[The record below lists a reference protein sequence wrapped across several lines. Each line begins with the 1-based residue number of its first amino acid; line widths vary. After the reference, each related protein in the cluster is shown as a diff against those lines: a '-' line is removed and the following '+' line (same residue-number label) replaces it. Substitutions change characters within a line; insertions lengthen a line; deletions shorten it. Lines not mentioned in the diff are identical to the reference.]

1 VESVSLHLGEL
12 VRLLQDDNTVR
23 RPAASSAL
31 CYAAWAGSVPLMDT
45 LIQKGVGKTLL
56 QAKLCGSWIHLQ
68 PSLIPRLQLEP
79 GTSTPVFEALRTSA

>member
-1 VESVSLHLGEL
+1 MESVSLHLGEL
-12 VRLLQDDNTVR
+12 VRLLPDDNTVR
-23 RPAASSAL
+23 QPAASSAL

-68 PSLIPRLQLEP
+68 PSLTPKLQLEP